1 VKGVDPEIYNAF
13 RSHCLQNYLQYQIV
27 FGVSEANDPAI
38 EVVRRMEK
46 EFPDPEIQLVICE
59 RELGTNV
66 KVSNRVQ
73 MLRVARYDFLIVNDS
88 DIGSSRIICAAVV
101 ETFLPSY
108 TLRAY
113 FEHQLRW
120 ARSGS

>member
-1 VKGVDPEIYNAF
+1 M
-13 RSHCLQNYLQYQIV
+13 Q
-27 FGVSEANDPAI
+27 
-38 EVVRRMEK
+38 K
-46 EFPDPEIQLVICE
+46 EFPDREIQLVICE

-66 KVSNRVQ
+66 KVSNLVQ

-101 ETFLPSY
+101 ATFLPSY
-108 TLRAY
+108 TCAY